1 MKRKDNRH
9 LFNLLVAFSFTMII
23 ILTPSCSNTK
33 SASSQ
38 SEKADMQATAEY
50 KEERTGLPVVSI
62 LVDLPTET
70 VYSPDALTKTL
81 SRMLGYGKDFSLL
94 VEALP
99 SSGQERDIAASR
111 IRTEIMAGKG
121 PDLFLCAQRMRGL
134 SSGPDP
140 FFKFPVKAMSNHI
153 FMPLD
158 NYIEKAEDIDWDSFQ
173 PVVMDAGRNKEGQ
186 QIIPL
191 AYTFE
196 VALFDRSYTPQAQ
209 FPMTWEQM
217 TEDPDPN
224 IRVAT
229 QGLIYNVIG
238 DLADYAKD
246 VPAFSE
252 EELLSWVAKQYETW
266 QTIPTDSRDAKC
278 YMLDRQLLSSPNTDI
293 SLSGEQEYTMIPVYN
308 MSGGVTANITTFAA
322 VNRNARHPDEAFRII
337 EYLLDPEVQQTSSLF
352 QDRMEGLPVYT
363 GTGNAD
369 TPQNSYWQMNEVNY
383 KAITAVQ
390 EQINVANFPGPLEAC
405 LWEVL
410 WFDEDARKKSV
421 HEQYVL
427 MEMLLAES

>member
-158 NYIEKAEDIDWDSFQ
+158 NYIEKAEDIDWDS
-173 PVVMDAGRNKEGQ
+173 
-186 QIIPL
+186 
-191 AYTFE
+191 
-196 VALFDRSYTPQAQ
+196 
-209 FPMTWEQM
+209 
-217 TEDPDPN
+217 
-224 IRVAT
+224 
-229 QGLIYNVIG
+229 
-238 DLADYAKD
+238 
-246 VPAFSE
+246 
-252 EELLSWVAKQYETW
+252 
-266 QTIPTDSRDAKC
+266 
-278 YMLDRQLLSSPNTDI
+278 LDR
-293 SLSGEQEYTMIPVYN
+293 
-308 MSGGVTANITTFAA
+308 
-322 VNRNARHPDEAFRII
+322 
-337 EYLLDPEVQQTSSLF
+337 
-352 QDRMEGLPVYT
+352 
-363 GTGNAD
+363 
-369 TPQNSYWQMNEVNY
+369 
-383 KAITAVQ
+383 
-390 EQINVANFPGPLEAC
+390 
-405 LWEVL
+405 
-410 WFDEDARKKSV
+410 KSV
-421 HEQYVL
+421 V
-427 MEMLLAES
+427 

>member
-1 MKRKDNRH
+1 MKGKENPCKYKC
-9 LFNLLVAFSFTMII
+9 LVSFLLVLMII
-23 ILTPSCSNTK
+23 SISGCSNADK
-33 SASSQ
+33 ENSQ
-38 SEKADMQATAEY
+38 SEKLDMQASAEH
-50 KEERTGLPVVSI
+50 KEEMTGVPVIS
-62 LVDLPTET
+62 LLMDLPTEV

-81 SRMLGYGKDFSLL
+81 SKMPGYGKDFSLL

-158 NYIEKAEDIDWDSFQ
+158 NYIEKAENIDWDSFQ
-173 PVVMDAGRNKEGQ
+173 PVVMDAGRNEEGQ

-217 TEDPDPN
+217 TENPDPN

-229 QGLIYNVIG
+229 QGLIYNVVG
-238 DLADYAKD
+238 DLADYSKD

-252 EELLSWVAKQYETW
+252 EELLSWVARQYETML
-266 QTIPTDSRDAKC
+266 TIPEDLRSTPC
-278 YMLDRQLLSSPNTDI
+278 VMLDRQFFSLPNNNI

-322 VNRNARHPDEAFRII
+322 VNRNARRLDEAFKII
-337 EYLLDPEVQQTSSLF
+337 EYLLDPEVQQTSALF

-363 GTGNAD
+363 GTGNSD
-369 TPQNSYWQMNEVNY
+369 TPRKSFWQMNEVNY
-383 KAITAVQ
+383 KAVTAAQ
-390 EQINVANFPGPLEAC
+390 EQINVANFPGPLEGC
-405 LWEVL
+405 LWEVI
-410 WFDEDARKKSV
+410 WFDEKERKKSV

-427 MEMLLAES
+427 MQMLLAES

>member
-1 MKRKDNRH
+1 MKGKENPCRYKCLVSF
-9 LFNLLVAFSFTMII
+9 LFLLMII
-23 ILTPSCSNTK
+23 SVSGCSNAEKTN
-33 SASSQ
+33 SR
-38 SEKADMQATAEY
+38 SEKLDMQATAEY
-50 KEERTGLPVVSI
+50 KEEKTGLPVVSI
-62 LVDLPTET
+62 LVDLPTEV
-70 VYSPDALTKTL
+70 VYSPDALTETL
-81 SRMLGYGKDFSLL
+81 SRMPGYGKDFTLL
-94 VEALP
+94 IEALP

-153 FMPLD
+153 FMLLD
-158 NYIEKAEDIDWDSFQ
+158 NYIDKAEDIDWDSFQ
-173 PVVMDAGRNKEGQ
+173 PVVMDAGRNEEGQ

-196 VALFDRSYTPQAQ
+196 VALFDRSYMPQSQ

-229 QGLIYNVIG
+229 QGLIYNVVG
-238 DLADYAKD
+238 DLADYEKD

-252 EELLSWVAKQYETW
+252 EELLNWITKQYETW

-322 VNRNARHPDEAFRII
+322 INRNARHPDEAFRII

-352 QDRMEGLPVYT
+352 QNRMEGLPVYT
-363 GTGNAD
+363 GTGNSD
-369 TPQNSYWQMNEVNY
+369 TPKKSYWQMNEVNY

-410 WFDEDARKKSV
+410 WFDEDARRKSV

-427 MEMLLAES
+427 IEMLLAES

>member
-1 MKRKDNRH
+1 
-9 LFNLLVAFSFTMII
+9 
-23 ILTPSCSNTK
+23 
-33 SASSQ
+33 
-38 SEKADMQATAEY
+38 
-50 KEERTGLPVVSI
+50 
-62 LVDLPTET
+62 
-70 VYSPDALTKTL
+70 
-81 SRMLGYGKDFSLL
+81 
-94 VEALP
+94 
-99 SSGQERDIAASR
+99 
-111 IRTEIMAGKG
+111 
-121 PDLFLCAQRMRGL
+121 
-134 SSGPDP
+134 
-140 FFKFPVKAMSNHI
+140 
-153 FMPLD
+153 
-158 NYIEKAEDIDWDSFQ
+158 
-173 PVVMDAGRNKEGQ
+173 
-186 QIIPL
+186 
-191 AYTFE
+191 
-196 VALFDRSYTPQAQ
+196 
-209 FPMTWEQM
+209 M

-405 LWEVL
+405 LWEV
-410 WFDEDARKKSV
+410 
-421 HEQYVL
+421 
-427 MEMLLAES
+427 